1 MSTNRNNLPD
11 LTDDVIIELAREGGF
26 AWIPRLAGLRRFT
39 LAEVPASQKEKIRAV
54 LHDALPAAQEPGQ
67 PDSPGRGDQF
77 YYRIHI
83 HYCNTQDNRQTDW
96 VLLIPEQSASSE
108 LEALWRNGLD
118 DVQTS

>member
-96 VLLIPEQSASSE
+96 VLLIPEQSAPSE